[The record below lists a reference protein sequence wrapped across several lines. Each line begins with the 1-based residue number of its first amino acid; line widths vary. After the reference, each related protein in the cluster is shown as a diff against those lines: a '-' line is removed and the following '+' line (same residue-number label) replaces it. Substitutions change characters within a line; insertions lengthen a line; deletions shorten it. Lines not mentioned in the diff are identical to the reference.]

1 MKLTPFIAGCAA
13 VAVLATPA
21 LGWTNEDHELF
32 DIVSALESAEGK
44 GTNFYSFLNV
54 TKSATEKDIGK
65 AYRKR
70 SLELHPDK
78 NPDDKKI
85 ADRFARLG
93 LIASILR
100 DAEKRKRYDFFYEN
114 GVPKWRGTGY
124 YYSRY
129 RPGLGAVVGGL
140 VVFSCFV
147 QYIFLYLT
155 ARVQKFRIT
164 AFRNQA
170 LEAAWGPS
178 KKPQPGKKKLKVKT
192 GDQGDALGLPG
203 VNNGK
208 PLGPGSTI
216 EMAIEGDKVWIIEN
230 KKETLLTEDNAVKP
244 ALKDTWLPKAIL
256 SRLPSSSSKKN
267 KKKKS
272 VKKPSSGFASAT
284 SATSGDDATSGEDAT
299 SGGEGGVRKVKGPG
313 KGVVGEG
320 KIGGRR
326 RKTIP
331 RPVKKAD

>member
-1 MKLTPFIAGCAA
+1 DQAYSLRLLPQRHQVGDREGHRQGLPQA
-13 VAVLATPA
+13 LARAP
-21 LGWTNEDHELF
+21 
-32 DIVSALESAEGK
+32 V
-44 GTNFYSFLNV
+44 
-54 TKSATEKDIGK
+54 
-65 AYRKR
+65 R
-70 SLELHPDK
+70 SLSAAFCIQIGLIKSFPCSPDK

-114 GVPKWRGTGY
+114 GVPKWRD

-178 KKPQPGKKKLKVKT
+178 KKPQTGKKKLKVKT

-230 KKETLLTEDNAVKP
+230 KKAEPDGTRQLQ
-244 ALKDTWLPKAIL
+244 
-256 SRLPSSSSKKN
+256 
-267 KKKKS
+267 
-272 VKKPSSGFASAT
+272 KPSSLRTTPSSPRSRTPGSPKQSSRVSPPLPRRTRRRRALRNPRPASPRPPLRHRGTTRQAART
-284 SATSGDDATSGEDAT
+284 RRAAEKAASGRSRGPEGALSARGRLA
-299 SGGEGGVRKVKGPG
+299 GG
-313 KGVVGEG
+313 
-320 KIGGRR
+320 GGRLSR
-326 RKTIP
+326 GR
-331 RPVKKAD
+331 